1 MLKDILLEFKSTAST
16 PGLLSPYSFRVKTLF
31 IGWIVVM
38 ISVPIAL
45 WTLGPATTPYT
56 LLLGVCI
63 QALLLM
69 QLLGDIFGV
78 GRMLLLFGW
87 IALLGWLAEW
97 IGTSTGLPFGTYAY
111 TDMLKPQIQHVPL
124 LIPLA
129 WFMMLPI
136 AVALSQGLMYRF
148 VPQIEPSARPFRYRL
163 CGALIAAVVMTAWDL
178 LLDPHMVSWGF
189 WEWETGGRFS
199 FFGIPWSNYGGWLLV
214 SFCMAF
220 PVYHLSFYRVRYRVS
235 GSNDHFYHGYREQ
248 AGDSEEAKNRQK
260 LYFLVWSIYAIT
272 WFLETFGQ
280 LFFWGLIGPALTG
293 GFIMGYI
300 SWVSRPDEIINRFSR
315 ARTE

>member
-1 MLKDILLEFKSTAST
+1 
-16 PGLLSPYSFRVKTLF
+16 
-31 IGWIVVM
+31 M

-45 WTLGPATTPYT
+45 WTFGPVTTPYT
-56 LLLGVCI
+56 LLLGVCL
-63 QALLLM
+63 QALIMM
-69 QLLGDIFGV
+69 QLLGEVFGV
-78 GRMLLLFGW
+78 RRMLVLFGW

-97 IGTSTGLPFGTYAY
+97 LGTSTGWPFGTYAY
-111 TDMLKPQIQHVPL
+111 TEMLKPQIQHVPL

-136 AVALSQGLMYRF
+136 AVALSQGLMHRF
-148 VPQIEPSARPFRYRL
+148 APQITSDKQPFRYRL
-163 CGALIAAVVMTAWDL
+163 VGAMVAAVVMTAWDL

-189 WEWETGGRFS
+189 WEWHAVGPFS

-214 SFCMAF
+214 SFCMAL
-220 PVYHLSFYRVRYRVS
+220 PIYHLSFYNNDSHHAGNQKRVY
-235 GSNDHFYHGYREQ
+235 
-248 AGDSEEAKNRQK
+248 
-260 LYFLVWSIYAIT
+260 LMMWSIYAIT

-300 SWVSRPDEIINRFSR
+300 SWVSRPDQFINRFGR
-315 ARTE
+315 ARKA